1 MDWIWVSLAV
11 ACSLAAVAL
20 VWVVR
25 RRKPIETEAADPA
38 SVVESPSPLDLPASQ
53 SLPSRGVL
61 VASEPPS
68 GGPTLRVLL
77 GQELA
82 RSMQSPPPFMLQYRT
97 VSADLVPRLGELVE
111 LPAQSMLAR
120 TVSELSSH
128 IRRDSL
134 GVDGGKFVTLLRSDL
149 DIAQLYPADGGGL
162 RGWARDATSIV
173 QQARL
178 HPVQVPIEA
187 LEGGKSAL
195 LTMGKG
201 GLAIA
206 GFAISWPALALTAGF
221 VALDT
226 ANQAQRRA
234 LDRRI
239 NDFIRNT
246 ERRELERRIATQRKN
261 DRRLNGLFSRLLD
274 DAAVNSA
281 EVAVLSSSID
291 QEFEEARVAIQR
303 LRGNL
308 DEHQARRLSAKEV
321 VSRLGLEQTD
331 SVISELL
338 HARGAIDQQRRFLLL
353 EVATEAINPDAASGG
368 NYADAIAS
376 HIVATAEAD
385 RALRGLIEDLRG
397 LGLRRKNRLSSRR
410 PERVAESLR
419 AALSVAFPDEGAFD
433 SDAGGLR
440 STLAVDSAGRVYQ
453 VATTVDI
460 DAIEREDLHRRF
472 AGDLHAL
479 VVRREH
485 NAQV

>member
-1 MDWIWVSLAV
+1 
-11 ACSLAAVAL
+11 
-20 VWVVR
+20 
-25 RRKPIETEAADPA
+25 
-38 SVVESPSPLDLPASQ
+38 
-53 SLPSRGVL
+53 
-61 VASEPPS
+61 
-68 GGPTLRVLL
+68 
-77 GQELA
+77 
-82 RSMQSPPPFMLQYRT
+82 MQSPPPFMLQYRT
-97 VSADLVPRLGELVE
+97 VSAELVPRLGELVE
-111 LPAQSMLAR
+111 LPAQSILAR
-120 TVSELSSH
+120 TMSELSSH

-134 GVDGGKFVTLLRSDL
+134 GVGGGKFVTLLRSDL
-149 DIAQLYPADGGGL
+149 DIAQLYPAAGGGL

-187 LEGGKSAL
+187 LEGGKKTVV
-195 LTMGKG
+195 TMGKG

-246 ERRELERRIATQRKN
+246 ERKDLERRIATQRRN
-261 DRRLNGLFSRLLD
+261 DRRLNRLFSRILD
-274 DAAVNSA
+274 DGAANSA
-281 EVAVLSSSID
+281 EVAVLGSSID

-308 DEHQARRLSAKEV
+308 DEYHEGHLSAKEV
-321 VSRLGLEQTD
+321 VSRLGLEQTS

-353 EVATEAINPDAASGG
+353 EVASEAINPNTATGG
-368 NYADAIAS
+368 NYAGAIAS
-376 HIVATAEAD
+376 HIVVTVEAD

-397 LGLRRKNRLSSRR
+397 LGLRRRSRLSSRG
-410 PERVAESLR
+410 PERVAASLR
-419 AALSVAFPDEGAFD
+419 AALSVSFPDEGAFD
-433 SDAGGLR
+433 SHAGGLR

-472 AGDLHAL
+472 AGGLHAL
-479 VVRREH
+479 VVRREQH
-485 NAQV
+485 A